1 MIVEGLDNVIL
12 LDLDG
17 VLITTKPWESDVLLE
32 DGFADFKK
40 KSVEKLNE
48 IIAETGYD
56 IVLSSA
62 RRYTT
67 SIEEMNAIF
76 KRRGINGTIR
86 EYLPL
91 YDLNLRYNR
100 YMEIILFLIK
110 YRPIN
115 YLIIDDDKSLSR
127 LNDYGIERWIKTD
140 PMVGLI

>member
-17 VLITTKPWESDVLLE
+17 VLISSKPWESNVLLE
-32 DGFADFKK
+32 DGFADFNK

-48 IIAETGYD
+48 ILAETGYD

-110 YRPIN
+110 YRPSN
-115 YLIIDDDKSLSR
+115 YLIIDDDKTLSR
-127 LNDYGIERWIKTD
+127 LNNYGIERWIKTD